1 MIHQSPS
8 LHLLIPGLLGPMPSF
23 EAAGCEVGV
32 PALERILACADQ
44 EETPGNDLSTT
55 LFSLFGMAA
64 QPDRDLPEG
73 AVNYLGSGGAPGETC
88 WLRAD
93 PVHLRP
99 DRDRLLLFSPELLDV
114 EQAEADEIAGQI
126 NAHFAAE
133 GLRLET
139 PLPAHWYLHLEKC
152 PDLVT
157 SSLEQVVGRN
167 IDSFLPSGPDA
178 AKWRALSNE
187 IQMLLFNAPSNQQ
200 REAEGR
206 PTING
211 LWFSGVGLLPSLKSI
226 PFERII
232 GDDPSSRGLAL
243 LAGMQPQTIPENI
256 ADVWLSE
263 GETVLTVTD
272 LLSPVLNADP
282 IRWVEQ
288 LAALDEKLQQLTES
302 LKARKN
308 ARILIYPC
316 NGKRYTLQ
324 KKHRYRFWRR
334 SRPLAGLLDR
344 NQ

>member
-1 MIHQSPS
+1 MAVT
-8 LHLLIPGLLGPMPSF
+8 LHLLLPGLLGPMPSLK
-23 EAAGCEVGV
+23 AAECEVGV
-32 PALERILACADQ
+32 PALERILALADQ
-44 EETPGNDLSTT
+44 EETPGHDLATT

-64 QPDRDLPEG
+64 HPGRDLPEG
-73 AVNYLGSGGAPGETC
+73 AVNYLGSGGTPGETC

-99 DRDRLLLFSPELLDV
+99 DRDRLLLFNPELLDV

-126 NAHFAAE
+126 NAHFAE
-133 GLRLET
+133 DGIRLET
-139 PLPAHWYLHLEKC
+139 PLPAHWYLHLDKC

-200 REAEGR
+200 RDAEGR

-211 LWFSGVGLLPSLKSI
+211 LWLSGVGLLPGLEKA
-226 PFERII
+226 PFERVYCE
-232 GDDPSSRGLAL
+232 DSTSRGLAL

-256 ADVWLSE
+256 ADVWLPE
-263 GETVLTVTD
+263 GEILLTVTD

-282 IRWVEQ
+282 FRWVEQ
-288 LAALDEKLQQLTES
+288 LAALEKKLQQLTES
-302 LKARKN
+302 MKARKN
-308 ARILIYPC
+308 VRIHIYPC
-316 NGKRYTLQ
+316 NGKRHTLQ

-334 SRPLAGLLDR
+334 SRPLAVFLDR
-344 NQ
+344 NP

>member
-1 MIHQSPS
+1 MAVT
-8 LHLLIPGLLGPMPSF
+8 LHLLLPGLLGPMPSF
-23 EAAGCEVGV
+23 KAAGFELGV
-32 PALERILACADQ
+32 PTLERILARADQ
-44 EETPGNDLSTT
+44 KETPGHDLSTT

-64 QPDRDLPEG
+64 QPGRDLPEG
-73 AVNYLGSGGAPGETC
+73 AVNFLGSGGSPGETC

-99 DRDRLLLFSPELLDV
+99 DRDRLLLFNPELLDV

-126 NAHFAAE
+126 NAHFADD

-139 PLPAHWYLHLEKC
+139 PLPAHWYLRLEKC

-157 SSLEQVVGRN
+157 TSLEQVVGRN

-187 IQMLLFNAPSNQQ
+187 IQMLLFNAQLNQR

-206 PTING
+206 LTING
-211 LWFSGVGLLPSLKSI
+211 LWLSGVGFLPSLKSI
-226 PFERII
+226 LFERII
-232 GDDPSSRGLAL
+232 GDDPCSRGLAL
-243 LAGMQPQTIPENI
+243 LAGMQPQAIPENI
-256 ADVWLSE
+256 ADVWLPE
-263 GETVLTVTD
+263 GETLLTVTD
-272 LLSPVLNADP
+272 LLSPVLNTDSL
-282 IRWVEQ
+282 RWVEQ
-288 LAALDEKLQQLTES
+288 LAALDNKLQQLTES
-302 LKARKN
+302 LKTRKN
-308 ARILIYPC
+308 ARIHIYPC
-316 NGKRYTLQ
+316 NGKSYTLQ